1 MNEYA
6 MKEAIR
12 KAVAAELAR
21 RIDVTSEMI
30 QARAVFEKAQEEYRK
45 QVRKAADRALGQDY

>member
-1 MNEYA
+1 MNEYV

-21 RIDVTSEMI
+21 RIDVTEEMI
-30 QARAVFEKAQEEYRK
+30 QAQAVFEKAQEEYRQ
-45 QVRKAADRALGQDY
+45 QVRKAVERVLGQDY